1 MITNIFYKN
10 NQSWLKILPVLILF
24 LAVVI
29 LPASAND
36 ITLITISETASQ
48 EFEPDTCSVTLAVE
62 TQAKTAEEAQAQN
75 NELMK
80 QVKSSVIKAGVSE
93 QDILTYN
100 FYVTS
105 IYNNSSRASE
115 KLQKVIGYKAT
126 NSIIVKSLPNKSGQ
140 IIDTALKAG
149 ATSVYSVNFYLK
161 DNSSY
166 KNSVINQAVENA
178 LAKANSIAKSLG
190 KQVISIESINED
202 GNRTY
207 VSENYRAYAS
217 KASLDS
223 VPTELNPG
231 NISVTATIQVT
242 VKAK

>member
-10 NQSWLKILPVLILF
+10 HQSWLKILPVLILF

-207 VSENYRAYAS
+207 VSENYRAYAGS
-217 KASLDS
+217 TSAGNAEQSSLH
-223 VPTELNPG
+223 
-231 NISVTATIQVT
+231 
-242 VKAK
+242 

>member
-36 ITLITISETASQ
+36 VTLITVSETASQ

-80 QVKSSVIKAGVSE
+80 QVKSAVIKAGVSE

-105 IYNNSSRASE
+105 IYDNSSKSSD
-115 KLQKVIGYKAT
+115 KLPKIIGYKAT
-126 NSIIVKSLPNKSGQ
+126 NSITAKTLPNKGGQ
-140 IIDTALKAG
+140 LIDTALKSG
-149 ATSVYSVNFYLK
+149 VTSVYSVNFYLK

-217 KASLDS
+217 KTSLDS

-231 NISVTATIQVT
+231 NINVTATIQVT